1 MARNPARIH
10 TFGFDGVKTHAYA
23 SGVEADFADEAGF
36 SYHFDR
42 GLGSVGL
49 ADCEGDEVLALGAHP
64 VPVLREEAG
73 VGGEPGESGAAVAW
87 GFVELVLVLV
97 GARCFAEEPEGDF
110 CADVDGY
117 DVGEG
122 DGGAGGDA

>member
-10 TFGFDGVKTHAYA
+10 AFCFDGVETHAYA
-23 SGVEADFADEAGF
+23 GGVEADFADEAGLGD
-36 SYHFDR
+36 HFDR

-49 ADCEGDEVLALGAHP
+49 RDCEGDEVLALGAHP
-64 VPVLREEAG
+64 VPVLGEEAG
-73 VGGEPGESGAAVAW
+73 VRGEPGESGAAVAW
-87 GFVELVLVLV
+87 GFVELVLV
-97 GARCFAEEPEGDF
+97 GARCLAEEPEGDF

-122 DGGAGGDA
+122 DGGAGGDS